1 MPRALLTGAAGF
13 LGGNLLRSLLVRG
26 WEVHALLG
34 ATCREAAL
42 EDVRERITI
51 HHHDGSTDGMLGL
64 VGKAQ
69 PDVVFHLASVF
80 LADHQPA
87 QIEGLMASNLTFS
100 TQLAEAVVACGG
112 GRLVN
117 TGTSW
122 QYARGEGYLPLNLYA
137 ATKQACEDILTY
149 YHDARGLSCITLKL
163 FDTYGTGDPRRKL
176 VSLLLEAARSG
187 GPIALSPGEQT
198 LDLLHMDDVAA
209 AFRIAG
215 ECLLAAPEPLLASHL
230 LGGTRLTV
238 RALAECITQVTGC
251 PIQAQWGGRPYRP
264 REIMVPVSPGPDL
277 PGWAPQV
284 SLEEGLGAVFRALAL
299 T

>member
-13 LGGNLLRSLLVRG
+13 LGGNLLRSLLARG

-34 ATCREAAL
+34 ASCREAAL
-42 EDVRERITI
+42 DDVRERISI
-51 HHHDGSTDGMLGL
+51 HHHDGSTEGL
-64 VGKAQ
+64 LSLMASAR
-69 PDVVFHLASVF
+69 PEVVFHLASVF
-80 LADHQPA
+80 LADHKPE
-87 QIEGLMASNLTFS
+87 QIEGLVESNVRFS
-100 TQLAEAVVACGG
+100 TQLAEAVVVCGG

-137 ATKQACEDILTY
+137 ATKQACEDILAY
-149 YHDARGLSCITLKL
+149 YHDARGLSCSTLKL
-163 FDTYGTGDPRRKL
+163 YDTYGTGDPRRKL

-187 GPIALSPGEQT
+187 EAMALSPGEQI

-215 ECLLAAPEPLLASHL
+215 ERLLAAPEPRWESHL

-238 RALAECITQVTGC
+238 RALAERISQVTGY
-251 PIQAQWGGRPYRP
+251 PIRAQWGGRPYRP
-264 REIMVPVSPGPDL
+264 REIMVPVPPGPQL

-284 SLEEGLGAVFRALAL
+284 SLEDGLGAAFRALAPR
-299 T
+299 